1 MLSPAVY
8 NVLTIGAT
16 AIVASLTSFTLLT
29 MDANPTLFL
38 YDKFRANNNHRRK
51 EFFSGKTIWIVGAS
65 SGIGAEVAR
74 QLSYSGATVVLSS
87 RPSDTLEQVAA
98 SCRRNYQHDHV
109 SKNSGASMDAR
120 SDQETNR
127 VSGSSWND
135 KDDNVLVVPFDL
147 TGPSE
152 ELEQAVGRVQGF
164 LMERSST
171 SRNGAYGGGG
181 NGSNTGTLDCII
193 LNAGRGHLSPASQT
207 SQETTE
213 QMFQLN
219 TLAPIRLIQLLFHR
233 GMLREDKTTH
243 LVVTSS
249 VGAKFGV
256 PLSAAYAASKHA
268 LHGYLN
274 SLQAEWPWL
283 RVDLICPGP
292 VDTGFHQ
299 NSSSSSHKIASPEE
313 KGVQNVAGKEEED
326 LLSSPKSPLRRE
338 LKMPVQRCASLLVSS
353 IMMAGGGNN
362 ERWIAEQPTLLGL
375 YINQHFPGVF
385 QTILRTIGPLRVQA
399 WKDGKNLYDPD
410 TWKKTQRPDK

>member
-1 MLSPAVY
+1 MLSPAIY

-16 AIVASLTSFTLLT
+16 AIVASLTSLTLLT

-38 YDKFRANNNHRRK
+38 YDKFRANNDYRRN

-98 SCRRNYQHDHV
+98 SCRRNFQHQHV
-109 SKNSGASMDAR
+109 PKNSGAMDAR
-120 SDQETNR
+120 FDQETNS
-127 VSGSSWND
+127 VSGSAWHP

-164 LMERSST
+164 LLERSRT
-171 SRNGAYGGGG
+171 SRSGGGG
-181 NGSNTGTLDCII
+181 GDDGSNSGMLDCII

-219 TLAPIRLIQLLFHR
+219 TLAPIRLTQLLFHR
-233 GMLREDKTTH
+233 GILQEDKATH

-292 VDTGFHQ
+292 VDTKFHQ
-299 NSSSSSHKIASPEE
+299 NSSSSNKKASPEE
-313 KGVQNVAGKEEED
+313 DDGLQNVAGKEED
-326 LLSSPKSPLRRE
+326 LLSSPKSPPRRE

-375 YINQHFPGVF
+375 YINQHFPGIF

-410 TWKKTQRPDK
+410 TWKKSQPPGK